1 MEDRAYMMVYYWDGK
16 FFWIFRHCAGFVPE
30 IPSPKH
36 HEIYEFGRNYHISAM
51 KFSNFTHITALLQV
65 HYNISFEVM
74 SQRFIN
80 DNILVEQGCA
90 SIKKAN
96 ILLIF
101 IAEIL

>member
-1 MEDRAYMMVYYWDGK
+1 MEMVKCFD
-16 FFWIFRHCAGFVPE
+16 FFAIVPE

-36 HEIYEFGRNYHISAM
+36 HEIQEFGQNYHISAM
-51 KFSNFTHITALLQV
+51 KFSNFTYSTALLQV

-90 SIKKAN
+90 SIKKQT
-96 ILLIF
+96 F
-101 IAEIL
+101 C